1 MCGRLI
7 ERSMAAF
14 GSDAAIY
21 RPGAS
26 VGKDNKGRLPPL
38 VRIVHTIT
46 EWWMNSDVSHISST

>member
-1 MCGRLI
+1 
-7 ERSMAAF
+7 MAAF